1 MPRVSFD
8 DGTVL
13 VVHEDTWSVIKF
25 LQAMTADTGDT
36 ETPVPLSNVE
46 PKTFKLLLK
55 LVEMPENVNAF
66 TAEDIFECMEANRF
80 LNIEVVKPTL
90 TDAFTRLITN
100 NTAEQLRELFNLN
113 DGFTA
118 DEKMSVKRQID
129 SFFRLQKR
137 RADDQQAVIDTALR
151 PEN

>member
-8 DGTVL
+8 DGTVVEL
-13 VVHEDTWSVIKF
+13 HEDIWSVIGLLK
-25 LQAMTADTGDT
+25 AMTADTGDT

-46 PKTFKLLLK
+46 PKTFNLLLK
-55 LVEMPENVNAF
+55 LVEMPENVNAL

-80 LNIEVVKPTL
+80 LNIEVVKPAL
-90 TDAFTRLITN
+90 MDAFTRLITT
-100 NTAEQLRELFNLN
+100 NTAEQLREVFNLN
-113 DGFTA
+113 DGFTP

-137 RADDQQAVIDTALR
+137 RHFLQQAAVDTPLI
-151 PEN
+151 E